1 MNVALIRK
9 LRGALMCLAYIF
21 DILSWGVC
29 KTRHSQTSG
38 RLVQELNACTVHV
51 CICQFLPFKLVVAL
65 TLGFAIFAQLKV
77 KWCQANGED
86 RTKPD

>member
-1 MNVALIRK
+1 MLSNEYPDVRVSVIFPVVLQKFVLAKLAPSSIRVK
-9 LRGALMCLAYIF
+9 P
-21 DILSWGVC
+21 
-29 KTRHSQTSG
+29 
-38 RLVQELNACTVHV
+38 LNKRRYQCHI

-65 TLGFAIFAQLKV
+65 ALGFAIFAQLKV